1 MTGPL
6 ITGQH
11 ITYIVWGFTALS
23 VAWHLFGK
31 GRAGT
36 GSDDAV
42 CRCKWCRKQDEQEK
56 EQDGR

>member
-23 VAWHLFGK
+23 VAWHLFNR
-31 GRAGT
+31 GRPH
-36 GSDDAV
+36 DAV
-42 CRCKWCRKQDEQEK
+42 CQCQWCVKQEEQEK
-56 EQDGR
+56 AEEGR